1 MPSRNQQGLGFHLKT
16 GREGSVSKTTWLKGL
31 VSCSLV
37 AKATL
42 SSLTCRCVHRTAHHL
57 AACFSK
63 ASKGA
68 RKREQVRISGNLSM
82 EAASLVTTALF
93 YWLAA
98 RHTCRSGPQS
108 RGGDYIK
115 ACITQGRY
123 RSLGA
128 ILESV
133 RPPHTHI

>member
-16 GREGSVSKTTWLKGL
+16 GRERSVSKTTWLKGL

-42 SSLTCRCVHRTAHHL
+42 SSLTCRCVHSTAHHL
-57 AACFSK
+57 AACFIK
-63 ASKGA
+63 ASKRA

-82 EAASLVTTALF
+82 EAATLITITLF

-98 RHTCRSGPQS
+98 SHTCRSCPQS
-108 RGGDYIK
+108 MGADYIK
-115 ACITQGRY
+115 AGITQGKH

-133 RPPHTHI
+133 RPTHTYI